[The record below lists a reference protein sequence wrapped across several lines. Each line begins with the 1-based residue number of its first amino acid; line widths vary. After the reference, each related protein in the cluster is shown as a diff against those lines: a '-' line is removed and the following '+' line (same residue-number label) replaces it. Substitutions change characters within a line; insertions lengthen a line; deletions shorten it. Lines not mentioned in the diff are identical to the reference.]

1 MVTATDSSP
10 SMRPDDLPA
19 RRAVRP
25 VEPLVANRRILPG
38 SLRIRLALPFVALVA
53 VVLLVLTLFLGS
65 QARDLYLNRLTD
77 ELKAQAFLIGGVVG
91 REVQQRGDTSQV
103 QELLTQ
109 IEQGVDSRITIVDAE
124 GIVIADTAADPA
136 TMENHA
142 SRPEIVEARR
152 SESGQDQR
160 ISRTVDTE
168 YLYVAVVVDQ
178 VPGMVARVAVPVDA
192 IDATVNRVQNLT
204 LIAAAAA
211 IVMSIGIAWFIAGR
225 IAGPLEDLRRQA
237 HAVGDGDLGVR
248 VIPAETRE
256 LAEVGYAFNAMTEEL
271 QASLSALEQTRL
283 RLEAVLSGLVD
294 GVVLTNEDGLVLRM
308 NNAAENLLDAD
319 GDVAVGKGFVQ
330 VCRDHELNQLLR
342 RALDGES
349 SQAAIEHGLNRR
361 TLLTTAQVI
370 EGAHERLGMVVLRD
384 ISELRRLETVRREFV
399 ANVSHE
405 LRTPLTSIR
414 ALVETLEAGAIED
427 EAVSMDF
434 LGRIVGEV
442 DRLTELVEDLLDLAR
457 LEAGRTRMRYE
468 RVDPVELVRAGADRL
483 RPQVERARL
492 TLTVTHGEELRAID
506 VDRTRIEQVL
516 INLVHNAIKFTPPGG
531 EIRIDVRQESG
542 WTTVRVADTGVG
554 IAEDEQL
561 RLFERF
567 YKSDKARNTGG
578 TGLGLAIAKHIVQ
591 AHSGE
596 ISVQS
601 VAGEGA
607 TFIVSIPDRKI
618 SRKRAQRRQLG

>member
-1 MVTATDSSP
+1 MRADESADLRPAPALGPVVTN
-10 SMRPDDLPA
+10 RP
-19 RRAVRP
+19 
-25 VEPLVANRRILPG
+25 ILPG

-53 VVLLVLTLFLGS
+53 AIMLILSLYLGS

-77 ELKAQAFLIGGVVG
+77 ELEAQAFLIGDLVG

-103 QELLTQ
+103 PAVIAQ
-109 IEQGVDSRITIVDAE
+109 IEEGVDSRITIVAAD
-124 GIVIADTAADPA
+124 GTVIADTDADPA

-142 SRPEIVEARR
+142 SRPEIIEAQRVAT
-152 SESGQDQR
+152 GQDQR
-160 ISRTVDTE
+160 TSRTVDVD
-168 YLYVAVVVDQ
+168 YLYVAVAVDQ

-192 IDATVNRVQNLT
+192 IDATVNRVRNLT
-204 LIAAAAA
+204 LLAAAAA
-211 IVMSIGIAWFIAGR
+211 IAMSIGIAWFIAGR

-237 HAVGDGDLGVR
+237 HAVAGGDLGAR

-256 LAEVGYAFNAMTEEL
+256 LADVGHAFNAMTEEL
-271 QASLSALEQTRL
+271 QASLSALEQARL
-283 RLEAVLSGLVD
+283 RLEAVLSGLAD
-294 GVVLTNEDGLVLRM
+294 GVVLTDEHGLVLRM
-308 NNAAENLLDAD
+308 NSAAENLLEAD
-319 GDVAVGKGFVQ
+319 EDVAVGKGFLQ

-349 SQAAIEHGLNRR
+349 RSQAAIEHGLNRR

-370 EGAHERLGMVVLRD
+370 EGSHERLGLVVLRD

-427 EAVSMDF
+427 ESVSMDF

-457 LEAGRTRMRYE
+457 LEAGRTRLRYE
-468 RVDPVELVRAGADRL
+468 RVDPLALVQTAADRL

-492 TLTVTHGEELRAID
+492 TLTVTNGEELRQID
-506 VDRTRIEQVL
+506 VDRTRIEQVV

-531 EIRIDVRQESG
+531 EIRVDVRQEAG
-542 WTTVRVADTGVG
+542 RTTIRVADTGVG
-554 IAEDEQL
+554 IAEEEQL

-567 YKSDKARNTGG
+567 YKSDKARNSGG

-591 AHSGE
+591 AHGGE
-596 ISVQS
+596 ISVES
-601 VAGEGA
+601 VVGEGA
-607 TFIVSIPDRKI
+607 TFIVSLPDRK
-618 SRKRAQRRQLG
+618 SGRKRARRR